1 MPVTGRERGG
11 TQPAGAQKSKLPTK
25 TPSNTKP
32 AKNASAQGAVAKN
45 PSPSPVQRSRP
56 LPPTPLEEETTPLKE
71 EKRKVLKGLNKSI
84 ASNNVSDQKLKATEK
99 QHEDI
104 SKELQTLAQE
114 LNVTDGSPQKIIEAA
129 CREIRNS
136 KETTTKDQ
144 LRGKADELEELKK
157 VIFSVNTVIVK
168 EHEHDKE
175 KAIARIQDLYRCQED
190 LTVIKTAVMNPTK
203 SKDFKPTQTKE
214 EVVER
219 INALHGEIQNLKETT
234 TKDKKIGRAK
244 ELESNLEELKK
255 VVFLVTKVKEKEH
268 NIEKTKAKIQDLHR
282 CQEDLT
288 LVKTAVMNPTK
299 SKDFKLTQSTEE
311 VVERINALHGIEH
324 DCLELKAVIFNKEL
338 RKFALFG
345 ELEENQCTVEKANKI
360 VEELT
365 SMYKKMEADQK
376 MLCTVI
382 LGKNK
387 EPDMEEA
394 LNTVQFLKKAADES
408 NNDIQQKKAE
418 LEQMEK
424 DIDLLMKQL
433 KETEN
438 KHQTMFKTYQEREQK
453 LRNDLKEVKS
463 QKEIALTRLSEVAG
477 AKLTES
483 NPLITDLSDPNRPE
497 KIGEQFSEL
506 YDNLW
511 TDIFEKLS
519 GTCKLSERDS
529 IQTLLQIL
537 EDSYGYCK
545 DISSK
550 RYSNTLAELTL
561 WKLVDP
567 KETPSKVPNK
577 KEKNTPEKKKDADT
591 KETTANITLEEL
603 QKLQTLLVSPSS
615 SSPAD
620 SKAVDSILA
629 KIGLNVTSLSNIKK
643 MLKSSLE
650 GTSVIIQESFWKQ
663 RSEDPN
669 GQKEVL
675 ECTKPFLLKC
685 VHICW
690 LMVGQDPPVFL
701 RFSDKCKDKFNKD
714 IYREYTASGKMLDF
728 VVWPAIFL
736 HENGP
741 LLKKGVAQP
750 ISKK

>member
-268 NIEKTKAKIQDLHR
+268 NIEKTKAKIQDLHSY
-282 CQEDLT
+282 EKELT
-288 LVKTAVMNPTK
+288 AIKTAVMNRNK
-299 SKDFKLTQSTEE
+299 SKDFKPTQPAEV
-311 VVERINALHGIEH
+311 VVERINTLHG
-324 DCLELKAVIFNKEL
+324 
-338 RKFALFG
+338 
-345 ELEENQCTVEKANKI
+345 
-360 VEELT
+360 
-365 SMYKKMEADQK
+365 MYKKMEADQK

>member
-175 KAIARIQDLYRCQED
+175 KAIARIQDLYSYEKE
-190 LTVIKTAVMNPTK
+190 LTAIKTAVMNRNK
-203 SKDFKPTQTKE
+203 SKDFKPTQPAE
-214 EVVER
+214 VVVER
-219 INALHGEIQNLKETT
+219 INTLHG
-234 TKDKKIGRAK
+234 
-244 ELESNLEELKK
+244 
-255 VVFLVTKVKEKEH
+255 
-268 NIEKTKAKIQDLHR
+268 

>member
-175 KAIARIQDLYRCQED
+175 KAIARIQDLYR
-190 LTVIKTAVMNPTK
+190 
-203 SKDFKPTQTKE
+203 
-214 EVVER
+214 
-219 INALHGEIQNLKETT
+219 EIQNLKETT

>member
-203 SKDFKPTQTKE
+203 SKDFKPTQTK
-214 EVVER
+214 
-219 INALHGEIQNLKETT
+219 
-234 TKDKKIGRAK
+234 
-244 ELESNLEELKK
+244 
-255 VVFLVTKVKEKEH
+255 
-268 NIEKTKAKIQDLHR
+268 
-282 CQEDLT
+282 
-288 LVKTAVMNPTK
+288 
-299 SKDFKLTQSTEE
+299 EE